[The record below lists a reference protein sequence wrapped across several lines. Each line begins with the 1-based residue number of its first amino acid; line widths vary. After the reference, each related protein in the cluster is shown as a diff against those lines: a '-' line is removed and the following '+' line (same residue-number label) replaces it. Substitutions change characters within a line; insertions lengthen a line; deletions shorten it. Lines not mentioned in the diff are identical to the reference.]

1 MNYLIVF
8 LNIYFVL
15 FTSQVN
21 LVCLLFFSKTKQ
33 NKTTQLFPTE
43 QAMFISPSL
52 QYFTEIHIVYSASV
66 NILVHINPF
75 DLCFAGIDVII
86 RPVI

>member
-1 MNYLIVF
+1 
-8 LNIYFVL
+8 
-15 FTSQVN
+15 
-21 LVCLLFFSKTKQ
+21 
-33 NKTTQLFPTE
+33 
-43 QAMFISPSL
+43 MFISPSL

-66 NILVHINPF
+66 NILVHVNPF